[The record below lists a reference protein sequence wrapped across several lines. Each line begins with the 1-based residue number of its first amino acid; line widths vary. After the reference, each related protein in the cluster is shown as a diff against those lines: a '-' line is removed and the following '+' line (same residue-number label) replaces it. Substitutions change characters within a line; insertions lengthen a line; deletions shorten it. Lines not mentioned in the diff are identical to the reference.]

1 MSSAGEHILGN
12 FSFDFLCIDNFMLYL
27 PDINH
32 RKIIGVMKYL
42 FGTELLTIELSISC
56 AGEPKMGNFSFDF
69 LCKNN
74 IMLFLLDI
82 NQRKIIGVMKY

>member
-32 RKIIGVMKYL
+32 RKIIGVMKY
-42 FGTELLTIELSISC
+42 
-56 AGEPKMGNFSFDF
+56 
-69 LCKNN
+69 
-74 IMLFLLDI
+74 
-82 NQRKIIGVMKY
+82 